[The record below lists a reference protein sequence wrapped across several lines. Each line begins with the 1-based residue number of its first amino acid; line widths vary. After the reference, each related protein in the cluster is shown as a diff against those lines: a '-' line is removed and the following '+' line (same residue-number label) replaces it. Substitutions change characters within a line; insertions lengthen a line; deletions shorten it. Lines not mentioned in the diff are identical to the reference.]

1 PPLLSYNKATLVKST
16 FTYLSIL
23 FQIENDEG
31 NRVPEVLL
39 VVFTAFASLL
49 VVVHIT
55 ALMISTC
62 ILPQLENCNILHF
75 SYIEMA
81 WIFSTALGM
90 LLFLVVVVLA
100 CWVKFWNISK
110 WSAGVCFLIVGPVVV
125 VFILFAIFFYRTLI
139 SFKYQHASKMV
150 DSLDRWM
157 SELERGTYSPVQPHS
172 TSLPTSPTVKRSQ
185 DVTFVPSA

>member
-1 PPLLSYNKATLVKST
+1 MS
-16 FTYLSIL
+16 
-23 FQIENDEG
+23 
-31 NRVPEVLL
+31 
-39 VVFTAFASLL
+39 
-49 VVVHIT
+49 
-55 ALMISTC
+55 
-62 ILPQLENCNILHF
+62 
-75 SYIEMA
+75 

-110 WSAGVCFLIVGPVVV
+110 WSAGACSLIVGPVVV

-157 SELERGTYSPVQPHS
+157 SELEKGTCSPAQPHS
-172 TSLPTSPTVKRSQ
+172 TSVPTSPTLKQSQ
-185 DVTFVPSA
+185 DVTFVSSA